1 MGRSGFSGGGGSGGG
16 RDSNCSM
23 PVEQYRK
30 RIGKQVSRLIPVP
43 FISASLKI
51 CSKWNVE
58 NEQDS
63 KKEKKFVKDVV
74 RKGQELKENTS
85 RAFHES
91 VRPNVDR
98 GLKSVATLEYESFK
112 NNTVSVLDPHDCA
125 VRGRWHIR
133 HPLLLHRA
141 LMTPKIVIEKDD
153 NKTCIF
159 NRCSISS

>member
-1 MGRSGFSGGGGSGGG
+1 MV
-16 RDSNCSM
+16 CS
-23 PVEQYRK
+23 Q
-30 RIGKQVSRLIPVP
+30 
-43 FISASLKI
+43 
-51 CSKWNVE
+51 WNVE

-98 GLKSVATLEYESFK
+98 DLKSVSTLEYESSLLSFK

-159 NRCSISS
+159 ILSSIVNDMHTY

>member
-1 MGRSGFSGGGGSGGG
+1 
-16 RDSNCSM
+16 M

-43 FISASLKI
+43 VIVASLKV

-91 VRPNVDR
+91 VRPNVE
-98 GLKSVATLEYESFK
+98 T
-112 NNTVSVLDPHDCA
+112 
-125 VRGRWHIR
+125 
-133 HPLLLHRA
+133 
-141 LMTPKIVIEKDD
+141 
-153 NKTCIF
+153 
-159 NRCSISS
+159 